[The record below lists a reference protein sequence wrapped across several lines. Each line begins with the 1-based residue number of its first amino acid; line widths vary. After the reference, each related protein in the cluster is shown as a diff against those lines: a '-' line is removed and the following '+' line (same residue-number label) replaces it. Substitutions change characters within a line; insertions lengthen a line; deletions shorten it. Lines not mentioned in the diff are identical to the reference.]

1 MAQQQPTEDISYE
14 LALKLRDL
22 EENNRLMKERI
33 LLIGQN
39 LIESQERN
47 RKDVLEMKKSLYLLE
62 SDIKRIKSVL
72 ESLSEEISKS
82 ARKEELAILHR
93 QYKMFEPLEYIRIQD
108 LDKLIGEKM
117 KRHHENNEKTKSEQN
132 KNEKHFWVGKT

>member
-1 MAQQQPTEDISYE
+1 MAQQQPNEDISYE

-39 LIESQERN
+39 LIEFQEHN
-47 RKDVLEMKKSLYLLE
+47 RKEILDIKKTLYILE
-62 SDIKRIKSVL
+62 SDAKRIKSVI

-82 ARKEELAILHR
+82 ARKEELAILNR

-108 LDKLIGEKM
+108 LDKLLDEKI
-117 KRHHENNEKTKSEQN
+117 KNHRHKESEEA

>member
-1 MAQQQPTEDISYE
+1 MAQQQPNEDISYE

-22 EENNRLMKERI
+22 EESNRLMKERI

-39 LIESQERN
+39 LIESQEHN
-47 RKDVLEMKKSLYLLE
+47 RKEILDIKKTLYILE
-62 SDIKRIKSVL
+62 SDAKRIKSVI

-82 ARKEELAILHR
+82 ARKEELAILNR

-108 LDKLIGEKM
+108 LDKLLDEKI
-117 KRHHENNEKTKSEQN
+117 KNHRHKESEEV

>member
-1 MAQQQPTEDISYE
+1 MVQQQPNQDISYE

-39 LIESQERN
+39 LIESQEHN
-47 RKDVLEMKKSLYLLE
+47 RKEILEIKKSLYILE
-62 SDIKRIKSVL
+62 SDVKRIKSII
-72 ESLSEEISKS
+72 ESLSEEIAKS

-93 QYKMFEPLEYIRIQD
+93 QYKMFEPLEYIRVQD
-108 LDKLIGEKM
+108 LDKLIDAKM
-117 KRHHENNEKTKSEQN
+117 KKHHETSKEET
-132 KNEKHFWVGKT
+132 KNEKHFWLGKT

>member
-1 MAQQQPTEDISYE
+1 MAQQQPNEDISYE

-39 LIESQERN
+39 LIEFQEHN
-47 RKDVLEMKKSLYLLE
+47 RKEILDIKKTLYILE
-62 SDIKRIKSVL
+62 SDAKRIKSVI

-82 ARKEELAILHR
+82 ARKEELAILNR

-108 LDKLIGEKM
+108 LDKLLDEKI
-117 KRHHENNEKTKSEQN
+117 KNHRHKESEEA
-132 KNEKHFWVGKT
+132 KNEKHFCVGKT

>member
-1 MAQQQPTEDISYE
+1 MAQQQPNEDISYE

-22 EENNRLMKERI
+22 EESNRLMKERI

-39 LIESQERN
+39 LIESQEHN
-47 RKDVLEMKKSLYLLE
+47 KKEILDIKKTLYILE
-62 SDIKRIKSVL
+62 SDAKRIKSVI

-82 ARKEELAILHR
+82 ARKEELAILNR
-93 QYKMFEPLEYIRIQD
+93 QYKMFEPLEYVRIQD
-108 LDKLIGEKM
+108 LDKLLDEKI
-117 KRHHENNEKTKSEQN
+117 KNHHHKESEEV